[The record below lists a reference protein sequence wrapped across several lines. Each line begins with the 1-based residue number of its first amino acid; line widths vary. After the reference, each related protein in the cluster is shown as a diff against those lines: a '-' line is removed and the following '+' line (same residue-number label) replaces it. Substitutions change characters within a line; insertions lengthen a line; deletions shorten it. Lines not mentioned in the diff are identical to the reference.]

1 MWRIVHQFGSPP
13 WVYRFCDRVIPWL
26 LPITVVALLT
36 GSVWGLLF
44 APTDYKQ
51 GDSYRIIYIHV
62 PAAVVA
68 LAGYYVMA
76 LAGLVSLV
84 SRQAGRYSNASGCSH
99 RCRIHGDCVDNR
111 CYLGQTH
118 LGCVVGLGC
127 AHHVNV
133 DSLLP
138 LRGGDSVV

>member
-1 MWRIVHQFGSPP
+1 M
-13 WVYRFCDRVIPWL
+13 
-26 LPITVVALLT
+26 PITIAALLV

-84 SRQAGRYSNASGCSH
+84 WRVKLADTAMRLPRPLVPRIPRLLSLPGRSGANQRGAPGGFGMRGSRQC
-99 RCRIHGDCVDNR
+99 
-111 CYLGQTH
+111 
-118 LGCVVGLGC
+118 
-127 AHHVNV
+127 
-133 DSLLP
+133 
-138 LRGGDSVV
+138 